1 MLRPAAFL
9 SVLCVLSLFLF
20 VHPASADG
28 VTITVDKST
37 LTVSEGNSFT
47 LNYKVTNS
55 SGATIFSLPGQDFS
69 VFESITNMPVS
80 GDLSDSLGAVT
91 FPSNTC
97 FTESSLSSG
106 SSCTFSVSIASP
118 SGTGETDANTGVS
131 DVQGGFLWAGG
142 SITAPT
148 TVTVADPGAKITPEP
163 SSLLLLGSGLL
174 GLLAVAK
181 RLRTRVRPGRPPSD
195 ESRQTI
201 SPSRI
206 ASFIAPT
213 CR

>member
-9 SVLCVLSLFLF
+9 SVLCALSLFLF

-28 VTITVDKST
+28 VTITVDKSIVI
-37 LTVSEGNSFT
+37 VSEGNSFT

-69 VFESITNMPVS
+69 VFESVTIPVS
-80 GDLSDSLGAVT
+80 GDLSDFLGAVT

-163 SSLLLLGSGLL
+163 SSLVLLGSVSSAYSLWPS
-174 GLLAVAK
+174 
-181 RLRTRVRPGRPPSD
+181 LRTRV
-195 ESRQTI
+195 
-201 SPSRI
+201 
-206 ASFIAPT
+206 APEEAP
-213 CR
+213 